1 MTSLFLLENSPVRAS
16 VRFPIHLEIILS
28 TPEREYKAVTEDVSS
43 NGVLFSGDDLPPV
56 GTIVQFHL
64 KMPAEEMG
72 GPADVLLHCTGRI
85 VRHKQ
90 TEGKNL
96 AAAVIDEYLLKG

>member
-1 MTSLFLLENSPVRAS
+1 
-16 VRFPIHLEIILS
+16 LEIVLN

-56 GTIVQFHL
+56 GTVVDFYL
-64 KMPAEEMG
+64 TMPAEEMG

-85 VRHKQ
+85 VRHKK
-90 TEGKNL
+90 TAEKTL
-96 AAAVIDEYLLKG
+96 AAAVIDEYSLRG